1 VGGVLHGLL
10 VALVIALVA
19 LTPCAVCVLLINADH
34 VLARGGDFLR
44 GTLPRRVRVWVEERE
59 LRRERRRAGL
69 DGRWS
74 AGPDGR
80 RWRLEQLDRVR
91 EQRIHGGGWVGVPPI
106 EQVALDLRR
115 LNRLRESVAR
125 RSRLWFVA
133 VSEAYDDGL
142 RIACAQLGVEEFLG
156 ELSGVDLELERV
168 RVEGEL
174 QGAGLVLRDAGASQR

>member
-1 VGGVLHGLL
+1 MGGVLHGLL

-19 LTPCAVCVLLINADH
+19 LTPCAICMLLISADQ
-34 VLARGGDFLR
+34 VVGRGADIIR
-44 GTLPRRVRVWVEERE
+44 GWMPRRVRRWFEERE
-59 LRRERRRAGL
+59 LRRERRHAGL

-91 EQRIHGGGWVGVPPI
+91 EQRIHGGWVGVPPI

-125 RSRLWFVA
+125 RSRVWFVA

-142 RIACAQLGVEEFLG
+142 RIACAQLGVDEYLG
-156 ELSGVDLELERV
+156 ELSGVDLEVERV

-174 QGAGLVLRDAGASQR
+174 QAAGLVLRDAGASQR